1 MHNSGNHPGDR
12 APIMI
17 TNLAEIPELQR
28 LQAVLR
34 DVAPQKTFALA
45 YSGGV
50 DSRFLA
56 FAAKRL
62 GFEPVLL
69 HIIGPQ
75 IAPDETAAALHDA
88 EGMGL
93 EALCVPASSLSMPA
107 LAEAGKD
114 RCYVCKRHLF
124 EELIRIARESNLTGA
139 VCDGTN
145 ASDLGI
151 FRPGFRAL
159 KELGVRSPLAE
170 AGIQKPRIREIGRE
184 IGLPHADQ
192 PARPCLLTRF
202 PYGVL
207 PSGEA
212 LAAVADAEL
221 FVSQDPFGSKLAYR
235 IRMPEPGKTRLHVS
249 AASLSAA
256 APDAEQA
263 RRELEALKSRLAEKF
278 GSRLPDLQAEVLETP
293 SGYYD

>member
-192 PARPCLLTRF
+192 PARPASSRASPTGCCLPAKRLPPWQTRSF
-202 PYGVL
+202 
-207 PSGEA
+207 S
-212 LAAVADAEL
+212 
-221 FVSQDPFGSKLAYR
+221 FRR
-235 IRMPEPGKTRLHVS
+235 IRS
-249 AASLSAA
+249 AASSPTASEC
-256 APDAEQA
+256 PNP
-263 RRELEALKSRLAEKF
+263 EKRAF
-278 GSRLPDLQAEVLETP
+278 T
-293 SGYYD
+293 